1 MDKKQ
6 NNEVSNLK
14 FKFQES
20 AEHISYS
27 NFALINNSSEEF
39 LLDFGNITPGKEG
52 IEVFSRIALSPRNA
66 KLFLMGLG
74 ERVKKFEQAFGEI
87 KLPENGKTEE
97 RK

>member
-6 NNEVSNLK
+6 NNDVSNLK

-52 IEVFSRIALSPRNA
+52 IEVFSRIALSPRNT
-66 KLFLMGLG
+66 KLFLMGLS
-74 ERVKKFEQAFGEI
+74 ERVKQYEQNFGEI
-87 KLPENGKTEE
+87 KMPEGGK
-97 RK
+97 K